1 MKQFRAHR
9 SAAKSFFIVFF
20 ACAFGEMAVAQQKV
34 PVAATP
40 PMGWN
45 SWNHFREKV
54 SADVVRAQADAMV
67 KNGMKAAG
75 YVYVNIDDG
84 WAGQRDARGIIH
96 PNAKFPDMK
105 GLADYIHSLGLRFGI
120 YTAATAK
127 TCVGLEGSLGH
138 EERDAAT
145 YAQWEVDYVKVDWCE
160 EGYDWFNGDDREARA
175 RFAKMG
181 EALSKAGRPMVYSV
195 SAPGPT
201 WRWGTA
207 AHANLWRTSI
217 DIKDNWDRMSNNGF
231 GEDGLERF
239 AAPGHWNDPD
249 MLEVGNNGEDN
260 TVADA
265 TLVQAPIYRKGMSEE
280 EYRAHMSLWCL
291 LAAPLIVGAD
301 LSRLKPSDLSILTNP
316 EVVAV
321 DQDPLGIQGR
331 RVAREG
337 PLEVWMKPLNDGSRA
352 VGLFN
357 RELGTMALTA
367 YFRDVGVGE
376 DARVRDLWAGKD
388 LGDFHDKYTA
398 NVPGHGVILIRVKP
412 VDQ

>member
-1 MKQFRAHR
+1 MMVQVLARRCAANLFFLVVFERAL
-9 SAAKSFFIVFF
+9 A
-20 ACAFGEMAVAQQKV
+20 GMALAQQKV
-34 PVAATP
+34 PIAATP

-45 SWNHFREKV
+45 SWNHFGEKV
-54 SADVVRAQADAMV
+54 SAEVVRAQADALV

-84 WAGQRDARGIIH
+84 WAGQRDAKGIIH

-105 GLADYIHSLGLRFGI
+105 RLADYIHGLGLKFGI
-120 YTAATAK
+120 YTAASAK
-127 TCVGLEGSLGH
+127 TCVGLEGSLGY
-138 EERDAAT
+138 EEQDAET
-145 YAQWEVDYVKVDWCE
+145 YAEWGVDYVKVDWCE

-181 EALSKAGRPMVYSV
+181 EALRRAGRPMVYSV
-195 SAPGPT
+195 SAPGPG
-201 WRWGTA
+201 WRWA
-207 AHANLWRTSI
+207 ASLGAHLWRTSI
-217 DIKDNWDRMSNNGF
+217 DIKDNWDRMANNGF

-249 MLEVGNNGEDN
+249 MLEVGNNGRDN

-280 EYRAHMSLWCL
+280 EYRTHMSLWCL

-301 LSRLKPSDLSILTNP
+301 LSHLKPSDLSILTNP

-331 RVAREG
+331 RVAKEG
-337 PLEVWMKPLNDGSRA
+337 PLEVWMRPLAGGSRA

-367 YFRDVGVGE
+367 YFREIGVGE
-376 DARVRDLWAGKD
+376 NARVRDLWAGKD
-388 LGDFHDKYTA
+388 LGGFHEKYTA
-398 NVPGHGVILIRVKP
+398 NVPGHGVVLIQVK
-412 VDQ
+412 

>member
-1 MKQFRAHR
+1 
-9 SAAKSFFIVFF
+9 
-20 ACAFGEMAVAQQKV
+20 MAGMSLAQQQV

-54 SADVVRAQADAMV
+54 SAEVVRAQADAMV

-75 YVYVNIDDG
+75 DVYVNIDDG
-84 WAGQRDARGIIH
+84 WAGKRDAQGTIH

-105 GLADYIHSLGLRFGI
+105 GLADYIHGLGLRFGI
-120 YTAATAK
+120 YTAESPK

-138 EERDAAT
+138 EEQDART
-145 YAQWEVDYVKVDWCE
+145 YAQWDVDYVKVDWCE
-160 EGYDWFNGDDREARA
+160 ENFDWFNGDDREARA

-181 EALSKAGRPMVYSV
+181 EAIRHAGRPMIYSV

-201 WRWGTA
+201 WRWGVS

-231 GEDGLERF
+231 AEDGLERF
-239 AAPGHWNDPD
+239 AGPGHWNDPD
-249 MLEVGNNGEDN
+249 MLEVGNNGGDN

-265 TLVQAPIYRKGMSEE
+265 TLAQSPIYRKGMSDE
-280 EYRAHMSLWCL
+280 EYRTHMSLWCL

-301 LSRLKPSDLSILTNP
+301 LSALKPADLSILTNP
-316 EVVAV
+316 EVLAV
-321 DQDPLGIQGR
+321 DQDPLGVQGR

-337 PLEVWMKPLNDGSRA
+337 PLEVWMKPLADGSKA

-357 RELGTMALTA
+357 RELGVMAVTA
-367 YFRDVGVGE
+367 HFRDIGVGE

-398 NVPGHGVILIRVKP
+398 DVPGHGAVLIRVK
-412 VDQ
+412 

>member
-1 MKQFRAHR
+1 MEQSYARR
-9 SAAKSFFIVFF
+9 SATNLFFIVVLE
-20 ACAFGEMAVAQQKV
+20 CALAGMGLAQQKV
-34 PVAATP
+34 PVATTP

-54 SADVVRAQADAMV
+54 SAEVVRTQADAMV

-84 WAGQRDARGIIH
+84 WAGPRDAKGFIH

-105 GLADYIHSLGLRFGI
+105 RLADYIHGLGLRFGI
-120 YTAATAK
+120 YTAASAK

-138 EERDAAT
+138 EEQDAET
-145 YAQWEVDYVKVDWCE
+145 YAQWGADYVKVDWCE
-160 EGYDWFNGDDREARA
+160 EGYDWFTGDDRVARA

-181 EALSKAGRPMVYSV
+181 EALRKTGRPMVYSV
-195 SAPGPT
+195 SAPGAA
-201 WRWGTA
+201 WRWGA
-207 AHANLWRTSI
+207 SVGAHLWRTSI
-217 DIKDNWDRMSNNGF
+217 DIKDNWDRMSHNGF

-239 AAPGHWNDPD
+239 AAPGRWNDPD
-249 MLEVGNNGEDN
+249 MLEVGNNGGDN

-280 EYRAHMSLWCL
+280 EYRTHMSLWCL

-316 EVVAV
+316 QVVAV

-331 RVAREG
+331 RVAKEG
-337 PLEVWMKPLNDGSRA
+337 SLEVWMKPLAGGSKA

-357 RELGTMALTA
+357 RELATTPLTA
-367 YFRDVGVGE
+367 FFRDIGVG
-376 DARVRDLWAGKD
+376 DNARVRDLWAGKD
-388 LGDFHDKYTA
+388 LGEFHEKYTV
-398 NVPGHGVILIRVKP
+398 NIPGHGVVLIEVKSA
-412 VDQ
+412 D